1 MRVKLLHAIA
11 SGAIVASV
19 LGLYLIPEMWQVVS
33 REATFGPLI
42 TATTALGIALSVVII
57 VIMLLSFK
65 LLRRIES

>member
-1 MRVKLLHAIA
+1 MV

-33 REATFGPLI
+33 RESTFGPPI
-42 TATTALGIALSVVII
+42 TAPTALGIALSVVII